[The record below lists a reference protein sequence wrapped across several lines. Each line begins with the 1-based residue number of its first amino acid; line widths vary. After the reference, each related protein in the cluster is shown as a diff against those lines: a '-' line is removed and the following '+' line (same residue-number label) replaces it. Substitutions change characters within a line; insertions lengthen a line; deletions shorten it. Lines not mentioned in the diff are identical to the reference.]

1 MVVFLTECE
10 THSSHCFLRALLEL
24 LILIISAFK
33 FGLWPFARFRQELSL
48 IIILNVFRCRKL
60 QKRQKFS
67 RKPFSFDAFAK
78 IVLFYHCRR
87 LILLRRI
94 CFYVFRNI
102 WIDSWTKLKLKI
114 WALTIC
120 TIQTRIITNYNLNV
134 FRCRKLQKR
143 QKFSR
148 KPFSFDAFAKIV
160 LFYHC
165 RRLMLLQRIFSY
177 VFCNIWID
185 SWTKLKLKRARVCF
199 FS

>member
-1 MVVFLTECE
+1 MFSAVGSYKNVRNSQESLFHLMRSQKLSCSIIVGVLYYYNAFVSLYFAIYELTRE
-10 THSSHCFLRALLEL
+10 RNWNW
-24 LILIISAFK
+24 K

-78 IVLFYHCRR
+78 IVLFYHCKR
-87 LILLRRI
+87 LI
-94 CFYVFRNI
+94 
-102 WIDSWTKLKLKI
+102 
-114 WALTIC
+114 
-120 TIQTRIITNYNLNV
+120 
-134 FRCRKLQKR
+134 
-143 QKFSR
+143 
-148 KPFSFDAFAKIV
+148 
-160 LFYHC
+160 
-165 RRLMLLQRIFSY
+165 LLQRIFFY